1 MRYIR
6 TFQPEKGG
14 CFVLMPFGGTA
25 AEQELNWNDIYD
37 EVIVNV
43 VQRVGMTPS
52 KLSDMYSTGSMME
65 QNWQSIQKA
74 ELVIANLCGRDP
86 NVLYSLA
93 LAHVIGKPIILVA
106 MDEKEVPVDLREY
119 FVIKYKQNEQNAS
132 FKFSIDLEKAII
144 QARSQPAAAEME
156 LRPIWGSDGAGPE
169 VEAKVLSVAEAVAV
183 VEHGDKQGILN
194 AENYSWSRRNFKL
207 TSVLEVGKA
216 VKGHF
221 FNGPNKELKFSCID
235 EKNNPWLILEKNF
248 PKNEEKPGIVVGVIA
263 AGIFIRLDKAHRIDS
278 LIHAENLPKGT
289 SFQVGDE
296 IIFKTISIDTKN
308 RVSNLAF
315 VRKLVSQDPYA
326 IGKQVT
332 GKIIRANYDK
342 GYVLIEYEEGIRPG
356 GLDKGHM
363 SPKLLQQFNQG
374 EVAIGLEIKVEV
386 IVRNKEENKVWFK
399 ELI

>member
-1 MRYIR
+1 
-6 TFQPEKGG
+6 
-14 CFVLMPFGGTA
+14 MPFGGTA